1 MQFFTTTLNNGDI
14 FTISRAD
21 GAQMVSIE
29 PNAGST
35 ADFLGNLP
43 FQGNAPSAIELG
55 ANQILTIS
63 SSTPTSPLDGIT
75 ITCTSGTVDIIVGV

>member
-1 MQFFTTTLNNGDI
+1 MQFYSTTLNNGDV

-29 PNAGST
+29 PNTSSSAT
-35 ADFLGNLP
+35 FLGNLP
-43 FQGNAPSAIELG
+43 FKGQSPTAVALD
-55 ANQILTIS
+55 ANQILTIT